1 MKIAI
6 YILSFLTTGHLAFW
20 LSENASAAKDPF
32 SSEKPYD
39 QDVPSLDMPANLN
52 FCGEAVPLDKYW
64 VYEAMDRELSVNVY
78 WHSNTLLALKATR
91 RYFPTIER
99 IMAEEGVP
107 SDLKYIPLAESAF
120 RNETSP
126 DGARGF
132 WQLMKETAKERG
144 LEINEYV
151 DERNNLELSTRTACK
166 LLKQCYNAFG
176 NWTLAAA
183 AYNSGMGTIRKQINL
198 QKQDSFYDLHLY
210 TETWRY
216 VYRLLAFKALVEN
229 PDRYGFRIADSQYYP
244 EVSTAQVEVQ
254 QISDIATFAATYGT
268 NYKQI
273 KMLNPW
279 IIDTSLPLNKTGKSY
294 TIKIPRL

>member
-1 MKIAI
+1 MLGINLI
-6 YILSFLTTGHLAFW
+6 FW
-20 LSENASAAKDPF
+20 F
-32 SSEKPYD
+32 SSFASPEKKSITSLHYD
-39 QDVPSLDMPANLN
+39 QDVPSLIMPSNLN

-91 RYFPTIER
+91 KYFPLIER

-120 RNETSP
+120 RHETSP

-132 WQLMKETAKERG
+132 WQIMKETGKERG

-151 DERNNLELSTRTACK
+151 DERNNLELATRAACK
-166 LLKQCYNAFG
+166 LLKQCHAAFG

-183 AYNSGMGTIRKQINL
+183 AYNSGIGNIRKQINL
-198 QKQDSFYDLHLY
+198 QNQTDFYNLHLY

-216 VYRLLAFKALVEN
+216 VYRILAFKEVVEN
-229 PDRYGFRIADSQYYP
+229 PANYGFRIADHEYYP
-244 EVSTAQVEVQ
+244 AVYTSQVQVNS
-254 QISDIATFAATYGT
+254 IPNIAEFASTYGT
-268 NYKQI
+268 TYKQI

-279 IIDTSLPLNKTGKSY
+279 LIDSNLPANKSGKVY
-294 TIKIPRL
+294 TINIP